1 MHVIPESWAHL
12 HILVSLFPLVGLLF
26 VLGFYVSS
34 IVTNNDGLKRICLLV
49 VVGLGVL
56 SIPIYISGMG
66 SIMPV
71 SAREGVSEDLINAH
85 YNYSLYALIIL
96 VAGRGRRRLRVSAG
110 EQCGAVL
117 EQRPA
122 PRPRHL
128 A

>member
-26 VLGFYVSS
+26 VLGFYVAS
-34 IVTNNDGLKRICLLV
+34 IVTNNDGFKRICLLV

-71 SAREGVSEDLINAH
+71 MAREGVLEADIQETA
-85 YNYSLYALIIL
+85 
-96 VAGRGRRRLRVSAG
+96 
-110 EQCGAVL
+110 QVL
-117 EQRPA
+117 AAMSIPTKSR
-122 PRPRHL
+122 
-128 A
+128 

>member
-26 VLGFYVSS
+26 VLGFYVAS

-56 SIPIYISGMG
+56 SIPIYFSGMG

-71 SAREGVSEDLINAH
+71 SAREGVTEDLINAH
-85 YNYSLYALIIL
+85 YNWSLYALLIL
-96 VAGRGRRRLRVSAG
+96 IAGRCRRRL
-110 EQCGAVL
+110 
-117 EQRPA
+117 
-122 PRPRHL
+122 
-128 A
+128 